1 MSVIVRLEAENIK
14 RIRSVAIRPNGSV
27 VTVAGRNAQG
37 KTSCLDA
44 IQYALAGGRSLPP
57 RVIRDGE
64 TEAHVILEL
73 DDLVVERRWTGN
85 DKSYL
90 EVRDKDGLKHRSPQA
105 LLDKLVGELSFDPL
119 AFTRLPPKLQ
129 AEALRKLSGVD
140 FTALERKRELLYQQ
154 RTDANRDV
162 ARLQA
167 KVAGADKGEP
177 GEEVSVAELVAR
189 ANEAHAGKAKNDR
202 IREEAR
208 RAMEAVPAAS
218 KAVSGAQ
225 ERIRQ
230 LEVQLA
236 QARQQLETA
245 SQAET
250 AAMERAEK
258 AEAYVQQLVDPDPTT
273 FTAQLADAEKVNAR
287 RRAAKA
293 FAQLTAELKAAEERV
308 ADLSGKIGAIDYEK
322 EDLLEQAKLPVPG
335 LSFTAEGVLLNGV
348 PLEQASG
355 AEQLRVSLAMG
366 IAANPKLKVILIRDG
381 SLLDDRSLELVA
393 RMAEEAG
400 AQVWLERVADGE
412 GGASVIIEDGTARGP
427 AAEEAQVA
435 HG

>member
-1 MSVIVRLEAENIK
+1 MKIVRLEAANVK
-14 RIRSVAIRPNGSV
+14 RIRAVAIRPDGAI

-37 KTSCLDA
+37 KSSCLDA

-85 DKSYL
+85 DRSYL

-177 GEEVSVAELVAR
+177 GEEVTIAELVAK
-189 ANEAHAGKAKNDR
+189 ANEAHAGKAKNER

-218 KAVSGAQ
+218 RAVSAAQ
-225 ERIRQ
+225 QRITDLEAQLTAARAELER
-230 LEVQLA
+230 
-236 QARQQLETA
+236 A
-245 SQAET
+245 SHAET

-293 FAQLTAELKAAEERV
+293 YAQLAAEVEAAVKKAA
-308 ADLSGKIGAIDYEK
+308 DLDEAIGAVDAEK
-322 EDLLEQAKLPVPG
+322 AKLLEQAKLPVPG
-335 LSFTAEGVLLNGV
+335 LSFTSEGVLLNGV

-366 IAANPKLKVILIRDG
+366 IAANPKLKVVLIRDA

-393 RMAEEAG
+393 QMAEEAG
-400 AQVWLERVADGE
+400 SQVWLEKVADGD
-412 GGASVIIEDGTARGP
+412 GAGASVIIEDGIARGP
-427 AAEEAQVA
+427 AAEPQEVSA
-435 HG
+435 